1 MSEARD
7 LGALR
12 QQLAL
17 IARDRRGETPAL
29 PFGVPEIDTALPG
42 GGLARGALHE
52 VFGLGAAEEEGAE
65 GAGFLAGILARLEP
79 ERPVLWCLRRADL
92 HAPGLALHGLAP
104 ERLVLARAGS
114 EAELLWAMEE
124 GLKCR
129 ALAAVVGEVE
139 GLPLTA
145 SRRLQLAAETGG
157 IAAFALRRRQRSA
170 PLGSEAQPSA
180 AVTRWRVA
188 SCPSRP
194 GGAGGGE
201 PGLGRPLWLVELLRC
216 RGGVPARWMVEA
228 CDEAG
233 QVHLLQQNREL
244 NEAWRWPPTALR
256 PGAA

>member
-1 MSEARD
+1 MTEARPTD

-12 QQLAL
+12 QHLAL

-29 PFGVPEIDTALPG
+29 PFGVPAIDAALPG

-65 GAGFLAGILARLEP
+65 GAAFLAGILARLEP

-104 ERLVLARAGS
+104 ERLILARTGS
-114 EAELLWAMEE
+114 EAEILWAMEE

-188 SCPSRP
+188 SCPSRL
-194 GGAGGGE
+194 GDE
-201 PGLGRPLWLVELLRC
+201 PGLGRPLWFLELLRC

-233 QVHLLQQNREL
+233 HVRLAAALADRS
-244 NEAWRWPPTALR
+244 ATAAPR
-256 PGAA
+256 RIAG

>member
-1 MSEARD
+1 MSAAKPTD
-7 LGALR
+7 FGALR
-12 QQLAL
+12 QRLAL
-17 IARDRRGETPAL
+17 IARGRPGEPPAL
-29 PFGVPEIDTALPG
+29 PFGVPAIDAALPG

-65 GAGFLAGILARLEP
+65 GAAFLAGILARLEP
-79 ERPVLWCLRRADL
+79 ERPVLWCLMRADL

-104 ERLVLARAGS
+104 ERLLLARARS

-129 ALAAVVGEVE
+129 TLAAVVGEVE

-145 SRRLQLAAETGG
+145 SRRLQFAAETGG

-170 PLGSEAQPSA
+170 PVGSEAQPTA

-194 GGAGGGE
+194 GGKSGGE

-216 RGGVPARWMVEA
+216 RGGVPARWIMEA
-228 CDEAG
+228 CDAAG
-233 QVHLLQQNREL
+233 HVHPLQQHSEINYL
-244 NEAWRWPPTALR
+244 MASNH
-256 PGAA
+256 